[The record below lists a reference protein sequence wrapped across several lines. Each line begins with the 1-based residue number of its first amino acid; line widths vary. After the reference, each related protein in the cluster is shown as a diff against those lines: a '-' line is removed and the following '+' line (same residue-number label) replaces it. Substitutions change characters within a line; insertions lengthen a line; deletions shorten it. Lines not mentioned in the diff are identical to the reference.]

1 MNPVLIGQLLGVS
14 FACGLNLYATVA
26 ALGIFSRIGL
36 FQELPPALRGL
47 ESSVVIGTAVILF
60 LVEAIV
66 DRVHHADSIWDTVHT
81 FIRPPA
87 AALLAIG
94 AFWGQPTSI
103 QVGAAAVAFVI
114 ALAAHGAKAGF
125 RVALNATKRNG
136 SSARISTLEDVA
148 AVAFVFAALEYPST
162 AMATG
167 ALVLVILAVFGP
179 RLWRAFALGLRCL
192 AAWFRTLFTTP
203 GWREP
208 ARMPRRLRELLQEPP
223 LGMGPARATRAAV
236 NGLPGAG
243 AYRNGW
249 LVTTHQGPAFLFG
262 GWLTGRRINLPE
274 ARSVQPD
281 PGLWLHTAR
290 VETEGQPFTLYL
302 LKDGPPFETVLQELE
317 PVTTSRS
324 M

>member
-1 MNPVLIGQLLGVS
+1 MNPVFIGQLLGVS

-47 ESSVVIGTAVILF
+47 ESSVVIGTAVTLF

-94 AFWGQPTSI
+94 AFWGQPPAI
-103 QVGAAAVAFVI
+103 QAAAAAVAFFI

-125 RVALNATKRNG
+125 RVALNATNRNG
-136 SSARISTLEDVA
+136 SSARVSTLEDVT
-148 AVAFVFAALEYPST
+148 AVAFVFAALEFPST
-162 AMATG
+162 AIVTG
-167 ALVLVILAVFGP
+167 ALVLIILGVFGP

-192 AAWFRTLFTTP
+192 TAWFRTLFANP
-203 GWREP
+203 GWRDP
-208 ARMPRRLRELLQEPP
+208 GHMPRRLRELLDEPP
-223 LGMGPARATRAAV
+223 LGAGAPRATRAAV

-249 LVTTHQGPAFLFG
+249 LVTTHRGPAFLFG
-262 GWLTGRRINLPE
+262 GWLTARRIPLPVTRKAE
-274 ARSVQPD
+274 LD
-281 PGLWLHTAR
+281 PGLWLHTVR
-290 VETEGQPFTLYL
+290 FETDGHPFTLYL
-302 LKDGPPFETVLQELE
+302 LKDGPALETVMQELE
-317 PVTTSRS
+317 AVPL
-324 M
+324 